1 MKSIL
6 KKIIPGSARRAFLVF
21 LNRLWVFICSH
32 LKLRNRVLFY
42 TVRSDDVLTDN
53 AKILYDSLEC
63 EKIIYAHKPPHYKPA
78 KVEAYYKIL
87 TSKVIVTDD
96 YCRYMRALKLRPG
109 QKLLQIW
116 HGCGFFKCFAL
127 DAVNENEKDYE
138 RAAHSQYTA
147 AAVTSEKSADVFA
160 KAFGIDRSKC
170 IVTGIPRNDELIN
183 NSGKL
188 KDDFFNDYPGFRNKR
203 IYLYCPTF
211 RERGG
216 ERVKFDPGINWKKL
230 SASLE
235 DDEIFVISRHP
246 LADYKLTDRDYGN
259 IKDLTDVPTLN
270 LVSASSV
277 FITDYSSSVHD
288 AVLLNK
294 PVVFYCPDYESY
306 ERNLYIDFPG
316 DLPGELAVSD
326 SDLLEKIRRAPSM
339 TESDK
344 YLAFKRDQLG
354 ACDGRSLERLKKLIG
369 DWMK

>member
-32 LKLRNRVLFY
+32 LKLKNRVLFY
-42 TVRSDDVLTDN
+42 TVRSDNGLTDN
-53 AKILYDSLEC
+53 AKILYDSLDC
-63 EKIIYAHKPPHYKPA
+63 EKIIYAHKPPHFKPD

-127 DAVNENEKDYE
+127 DAVKDSERNYE
-138 RAAHSQYTA
+138 LAAHSQYSA
-147 AAVTSEKSADVFA
+147 VAVTSEKSADVFA

-183 NSGKL
+183 NSENL
-188 KDDFFNDYPGFRNKR
+188 KDVFFNENPGFKNKR

-211 RERGG
+211 REQGG
-216 ERVKFDPGINWKKL
+216 ERVKFDPCIDWEKL

-235 DDEIFVISRHP
+235 DDEIFIISRHP
-246 LADYKLTDRDYGN
+246 LADYKLTDRDFCN

-294 PVVFYCPDYESY
+294 PVVFYCPDYKSY
-306 ERNLYIDFPG
+306 ERNLYIAIPD
-316 DLPGELAVSD
+316 DLPGEFAVSD
-326 SDLLEKIRRAPSM
+326 CELLEKIRRAPSM

-344 YLAFKRDQLG
+344 YQTFKKEQLG
-354 ACDGRSLERLKKLIG
+354 ACDGHSLERLKGLIE